1 MSFIEDQISG
11 ARKFCFSKVD
21 KTYSARVEKL
31 KIREI
36 ESEER
41 MLKEKARVVSQSFSN
56 DSLENEGLDCFE
68 MMMLMLLKE
77 ALNSCRT
84 M

>member
-1 MSFIEDQISG
+1 
-11 ARKFCFSKVD
+11 
-21 KTYSARVEKL
+21 
-31 KIREI
+31 
-36 ESEER
+36 
-41 MLKEKARVVSQSFSN
+41 MLKEKARVASQSFSN